1 MTQRPIGT
9 TLGLVCPS
17 SPTLN
22 PGGGGCKNCFMDG
35 AGSTDGQTDGR
46 GRLDLPTPQ
55 TTKKLFQYLDGTQG
69 ADGRRRR
76 KVSKMPITT

>member
-1 MTQRPIGT
+1 MTQCPIGT

-22 PGGGGCKNCFMDG
+22 PGGGCTNCFMDG

-46 GRLDLPTPQ
+46 TSRPPDAADN
-55 TTKKLFQYLDGTQG
+55 KKLFQYLDGTQG
-69 ADGRRRR
+69 ADGRKRR
-76 KVSKMPITT
+76 KVSKTPITT